1 MRSTTALPA
10 ALALLGP
17 ATFVLADQPTSRA
30 DDVAGER
37 YCQVEIQD
45 RADVEAGKVAE
56 PVCFDSFAELLSSL
70 GVAPGVAV
78 ADSPAAMAAESWP
91 SNALA
96 AHYEGLGGGGSYNV
110 VVGNDCNGG
119 GVNLSSD
126 WNDRIRST
134 RHLRC
139 GTIKHWRDWG
149 LQGPSETTSG
159 SYGTVRNLTTLDQQV
174 TSIQYYA

>member
-1 MRSTTALPA
+1 M
-10 ALALLGP
+10 
-17 ATFVLADQPTSRA
+17 VLADQPA
-30 DDVAGER
+30 GVAEGVAGER

-56 PVCFDSFAELLSSL
+56 LVCFDSFAGLLSSL
-70 GVAPGVAV
+70 GVAPRAAM
-78 ADSPAAMAAESWP
+78 ADSPATMAAESWP

-96 AHYEGLGGGGSYNV
+96 AHYDGVGGGGSYVV

-119 GVNLSSD
+119 GLNLPSD

-149 LQGPSETTSG
+149 YQGPSETTGG
-159 SYGTVRNLTTLDQQV
+159 SYGTIRSLTTLDQQV

>member
-17 ATFVLADQPTSRA
+17 AAIVLADQPPGGAAGPA
-30 DDVAGER
+30 DER
-37 YCQVEIQD
+37 YCRVEIQT

-56 PVCFDSFAELLSSL
+56 PVCFDTFAKLLSSL

-96 AHYEGLGGGGSYNV
+96 AHYEGLGGSGSYIV
-110 VVGNDCNGG
+110 VVGNDCTGG
-119 GVNLSSD
+119 GLNLSPD

-149 LQGPSETTSG
+149 LQGPAETTSG
-159 SYGTVRNLTTLDQQV
+159 SYGTIRNLTTLDQQV